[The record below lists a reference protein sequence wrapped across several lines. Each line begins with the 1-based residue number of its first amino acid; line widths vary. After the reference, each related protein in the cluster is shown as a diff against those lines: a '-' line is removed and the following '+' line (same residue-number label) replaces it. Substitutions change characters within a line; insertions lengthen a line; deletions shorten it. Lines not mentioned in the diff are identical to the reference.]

1 MSLDFNKANELL
13 YKGYLYQ
20 LILAIVAIIAIFA
33 AAIAA
38 ATAVI
43 ASSGVLPPS
52 YPYGSSSSGL
62 ASIIGALVGI
72 IIVAI
77 IFIVIGLIIFFKYIF
92 KGYIGLHKLGV
103 KWAFWLAWGPIIE
116 LILAIVAV
124 ALFFAFISSI
134 ASALGPGLAESP
146 FSIFAA
152 AVPVLAVV
160 VVLLAFSVF
169 IDVAKILFLK
179 NMYDITKIG
188 EFNIAFVL
196 TIVALA
202 LSLASYTGGLLGVA
216 AGIVELI
223 EYIFEMLAYR
233 GASRMHP
240 PPLPAQ
246 PQSP

>member
-20 LILAIVAIIAIFA
+20 LILAIVAIIVIFA

-38 ATAVI
+38 VTAII
-43 ASSGVLPPS
+43 ASPGVSPS

-62 ASIIGALVGI
+62 TSIIGAFVGI
-72 IIVAI
+72 TIVAI

-92 KGYIGLHKLGV
+92 RGYIGLHELGV

-124 ALFFAFISSI
+124 ALSFAFIPSI
-134 ASALGPGLAESP
+134 ASALGSGLAESP

-169 IDVAKILFLK
+169 IDVARILFLK

-202 LSLASYTGGLLGVA
+202 LSPALYAGGLLGAA
-216 AGIVELI
+216 AGIVGLI